1 MTDVAGV
8 AGTAKEVIDQI
19 QKVEPWIATIIPMVV
34 PAAAP
39 VMPLINAFEPVI
51 MTFVSRALGDIAG
64 NNGGDLPGALI
75 ELFQHLSK
83 GQPNS
88 PALMP
93 TPISGPITG

>member
-1 MTDVAGV
+1 MTDAASVAE
-8 AGTAKEVIDQI
+8 TAKTVVDQI
-19 QKVEPWIATIIPMVV
+19 QKVEPWVATIIPMVV

-39 VMPLINAFEPVI
+39 IMPLINAFEPVI
-51 MTFVSRALGDIAG
+51 MTFVSRALGDIAAS
-64 NNGGDLPGALI
+64 NGSDLPGALI

-93 TPISGPITG
+93 TQIAGPVTG